1 MNKKLISALDQLT
14 EIFKNDSRCLGGWEF
29 GSVARGLSDE
39 YSDVDPVFVIDG
51 NFFEEFDKDLYSMFE
66 QICDEIII
74 YWHETFNNDE
84 IKNYGIEILIQE
96 EILQFD
102 IFLLNSLKQDSWW
115 FELHSTDVDFK
126 DIIFDRGSEISKI
139 VKHAPKGTLCK
150 YDTIYAIE
158 TYWHHTHMI
167 IKYFK
172 RKDYFKLLKT
182 IEILMRSHVYLL
194 LSEYDQT
201 TWGGWESKIKFIPQ
215 EKQNHLMNYYASND
229 FDIIA
234 KNIMESII
242 FFSLDAKEIC
252 RDQTLTY
259 PLKMEEKIMS
269 EWKKQMGF

>member
-1 MNKKLISALDQLT
+1 MNKKLISALNQLI
-14 EIFKNDSRCLGGWEF
+14 EILKNDSRCLGGWEF
-29 GSVARGLSDE
+29 GSMARGLSDE

-51 NFFEEFDKDLYSMFE
+51 KFFDEFDKDLYSMFE
-66 QICDEIII
+66 QICDEVII

-84 IKNYGIEILIQE
+84 IKNYGVEILIQE

-102 IFLLNSLKQDSWW
+102 IFLLNSFKQDSWW
-115 FELHSTDVDFK
+115 LKTHSTGVDNK
-126 DIIFDRGSEISKI
+126 DIIFDKSGTIAKI
-139 VKHAPKGTLCK
+139 VKHAAKGTINK

-172 RKDYFKLLKT
+172 RKDYFKLLKN
-182 IEILMRSHVYLL
+182 IEILMHSHVELL

-215 EKQNHLMNYYASND
+215 EKQNHLMNYYASSD
-229 FDIIA
+229 FDTIA

-242 FFSLDAKEIC
+242 FFSSDAKETC
-252 RDQTLTY
+252 RNQSFTY
-259 PLKMEEKIMS
+259 PLEMEEKIIR